1 MSSKSRHKRGKHSF
15 QGKKR
20 KDRRTPVVTATET
33 PVAAQA
39 YTPAA
44 SSQVVAPSARVPTPT
59 PRPAMVKH
67 PYVASELRRIGITA
81 GIMLAALAILSV
93 ALP

>member
-15 QGKKR
+15 QGKKI
-20 KDRRTPVVTATET
+20 KERRAPVVTATET

-44 SSQVVAPSARVPTPT
+44 SPQIIAPSARVPTPI

-81 GIMLAALAILSV
+81 GIMLAVLAILSV